1 MRNITVAC
9 FSPSGGTRRAAER
22 LAGTLGETQMWLDLI
37 DPGQRTAELG
47 EGDVLLLALP
57 VYAGRVPAVEG
68 LLDGLTGQNTP
79 CVLLA
84 AYGNRHYD
92 DALAQMQKKMEERG
106 FRCVGVAA
114 VITPHVFAPELGA
127 GRPDERD
134 MALLTDF
141 AGQICAKLEQDAWDD
156 VYVPGAADPEPKKA
170 VPVPK
175 ERDMERCVRCGL
187 CVHHCHLDEGQVG
200 MCRARACR
208 DGTIVSLSYGR
219 LTALALDPIEKKPLR
234 RFHPG
239 SAASR
244 RKPSGLSGTQVAR
257 QCHMR
262 MCMEGRQPP
271 RWYGGRFP
279 RPSECRRQRL
289 LDWPGDLS
297 GARPRAERRS

>member
-187 CVHHCHLDEGQVG
+187 C
-200 MCRARACR
+200 ARRCPTEAMSSTDLNWDMQRCISCMACVSVCPKQALSF
-208 DGTIVSLSYGR
+208 DGAALKER
-219 LTALALDPIEKKPLR
+219 LTAN
-234 RFHPG
+234 F
-239 SAASR
+239 S
-244 RKPSGLSGTQVAR
+244 Q
-257 QCHMR
+257 
-262 MCMEGRQPP
+262 
-271 RWYGGRFP
+271 P
-279 RPSECRRQRL
+279 RPVEIFI
-289 LDWPGDLS
+289 
-297 GARPRAERRS
+297 